1 MKTDPSE
8 ENTSSGSHAEEIA
21 NPHEPDT
28 ADATVDRTANALEA
42 MSVEAGE
49 KMKMNTVET
58 KTVTTDAP
66 GRMTSNAS
74 EKIGE
79 DMTIDVSQVKR
90 NEQAKHVIDLMLPG
104 GEMKKGVDPLE
115 GAKLWMKQYYPN
127 LDSQSVIIKSDY
139 DDMPIP
145 MLDETTCD
153 NLISKKESQ
162 NKDDGVAKYL
172 KAMKNNMRGI
182 RTELEVTDM
191 LPRFLEMTKPVVIIT
206 QYQFRRFSKL
216 FCPEKEME
224 QEIDDVIILGEYAKV
239 VLLEIKSSGSF
250 SKSMTNSLDRKKEI

>member
-1 MKTDPSE
+1 MKTDPTE
-8 ENTSSGSHAEEIA
+8 ENTSSASHADEIA

-28 ADATVDRTANALEA
+28 ADNIEDRTANAFEA
-42 MSVEAGE
+42 VTIEAGE

-58 KTVTTDAP
+58 ETLATDAP
-66 GRMTSNAS
+66 DRMTSNAP

-90 NEQAKHVIDLMLPG
+90 DEQAKHVIDLRLPG
-104 GEMKKGVDPLE
+104 GEMKKRIDPLE
-115 GAKLWMKQYYPN
+115 GAKLWIEKYYPN
-127 LDSQSVIIKSDY
+127 LDSESVIFKSDY
-139 DDMPIP
+139 DIAMP
-145 MLDETTCD
+145 MLNENACD
-153 NLISKKESQ
+153 NLIREKEAQ
-162 NKDDGVAKYL
+162 NKDDEDAKHL